1 MMDPVTVWL
10 GESQLDAP
18 GPALA
23 QDLLG
28 FGAGEANV
36 IALEYRARVA
46 MRLDMSEEVV
56 RRWCRE
62 SKRSID
68 IDLLRTVL
76 RKNVQSKR
84 RVVSQAQQPQGP
96 TPPLRSAAGRA
107 SSRGPFRRGVRRG
120 CPFPSLCPCAGRRS
134 YRPS

>member
-56 RRWCRE
+56 RRAE
-62 SKRSID
+62 
-68 IDLLRTVL
+68 
-76 RKNVQSKR
+76 
-84 RVVSQAQQPQGP
+84 QAQSGEPSP
-96 TPPLRSAAGRA
+96 AAAGTYAA
-107 SSRGPFRRGVRRG
+107 SS
-120 CPFPSLCPCAGRRS
+120 LCSR
-134 YRPS
+134 